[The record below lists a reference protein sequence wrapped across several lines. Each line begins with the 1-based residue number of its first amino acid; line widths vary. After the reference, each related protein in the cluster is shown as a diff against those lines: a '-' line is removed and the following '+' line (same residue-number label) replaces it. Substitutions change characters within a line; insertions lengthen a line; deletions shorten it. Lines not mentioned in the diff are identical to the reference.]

1 MRSIIG
7 ETYQSYLRTSLV
19 IFFIIFQCNYIHQLW
34 RCCTLTH
41 PDERRATREFG
52 QSRKKNIFLGRSL
65 VKSLYPSGTRLLCHW
80 RCKVLDEIPIG
91 ITNVRDNSAKSVK
104 ERPSWA
110 GKHWETWVMSV
121 VSDKQRQAGSGS
133 APATPQG
140 NLPPAV
146 PPPSISR
153 NPLRGSKCNSLH
165 CDYLY
170 LLPYLL
176 HFRIPALDYS
186 L

>member
-1 MRSIIG
+1 MVFCCHLHGRTNV
-7 ETYQSYLRTSLV
+7 ELHTSLV
-19 IFFIIFQCNYIHQLW
+19 STKYMSQL
-34 RCCTLTH
+34 LSY
-41 PDERRATREFG
+41 
-52 QSRKKNIFLGRSL
+52 QISL
-65 VKSLYPSGTRLLCHW
+65 PLWNALLCHW
-80 RCKVLDEIPIG
+80 KCKVLDEIPTG
-91 ITNVRDNSAKSVK
+91 ITNVRHNSAECVK

-176 HFRIPALDYS
+176 HFRIPAVDY
-186 L
+186 LL